1 MKLEHTNLNGDIV
14 LIRDVNLEEISFI
27 KIEKIEMKDESYIE
41 LLFQKDAVIA

>member
-27 KIEKIEMKDESYIE
+27 KFEKIEMKDESYIE